1 MREID
6 AHFDAYEHL
15 KHLPRDG
22 EALHMLRKAAS
33 MVKPMMR
40 KRGWKVK
47 TLAEF
52 LPDEPQLLG
61 LNINRTERILIRLR
75 YHHDS
80 RQFLSMEQITDTL
93 LHELSHIVFG
103 PHDAAFNNLWNELRD
118 EHQSLLFKGYTGEG
132 FLSQGQ
138 KLGGR
143 RVPLDEMRRQAR
155 IAAEKRNRTT
165 SSNVNAKDGGH
176 RLGGARPVQRGIDMR
191 KVIAD
196 AASRRN
202 SITDGC
208 ASGSANAGRL
218 VNQQEQDGFRTTAEQ
233 DDAND
238 WAIAQALQDLMYDEE
253 MQRLGAPTGN
263 GGLTWD
269 PENGLGFDRDTPPR
283 SQSSS
288 LSRGGLAWSSENG
301 LTYDDP
307 SSTSIL
313 ANQNR
318 SPQSTSHPSPGR
330 PLSSPVTQPPPVSR
344 TSLSSSSRLISQHEQ
359 QQTRNKSLPPTPP
372 RSSPPTRS
380 SSYPQ
385 SPPHSSFHPQPTS
398 PQASQ
403 PTSISLP
410 PDTWACPQ
418 CTLHNPLDYLACEAC
433 GLEQPPQPIP
443 ENRRFASSHMGGS
456 VPSLPKP
463 PPQFGLRGQTATP
476 FEPARGRLGWNCLEC
491 GTFMEKQWWT
501 CSLCGTMKAE
511 S

>member
-1 MREID
+1 MKEID

-22 EALHMLRKAAS
+22 DALHMLRKAAS

-40 KRGWKVK
+40 KRGWKVR

-75 YHHDS
+75 YHHDA
-80 RQFLSMEQITDTL
+80 RQFLSMEQVTDTL
-93 LHELSHIVFG
+93 LHELSHIVHG
-103 PHDAAFNNLWNELRD
+103 PHNADFNNLWNELRD

-155 IAAEKRNRTT
+155 IAAEKRNRT
-165 SSNVNAKDGGH
+165 SSSSSAAGAKDGGH

-218 VNQQEQDGFRTTAEQ
+218 VNQQEQEGFRTKAEQ

-269 PENGLGFDRDTPPR
+269 PENGLGFDRDPPSR
-283 SQSSS
+283 SQSASEAGATITTRIS
-288 LSRGGLAWSSENG
+288 LL
-301 LTYDDP
+301 P
-307 SSTSIL
+307 
-313 ANQNR
+313 
-318 SPQSTSHPSPGR
+318 PSPHSPT
-330 PLSSPVTQPPPVSR
+330 PLYQKLTPNP
-344 TSLSSSSRLISQHEQ
+344 TSLLSPSTPKYLG
-359 QQTRNKSLPPTPP
+359 LPPM
-372 RSSPPTRS
+372 
-380 SSYPQ
+380 
-385 SPPHSSFHPQPTS
+385 H
-398 PQASQ
+398 
-403 PTSISLP
+403 
-410 PDTWACPQ
+410 
-418 CTLHNPLDYLACEAC
+418 
-433 GLEQPPQPIP
+433 PPQPARLPRLRSLYPRAAAPAHPREPPLRVLAHGRRRTKSP
-443 ENRRFASSHMGGS
+443 E
-456 VPSLPKP
+456 
-463 PPQFGLRGQTATP
+463 TAT
-476 FEPARGRLGWNCLEC
+476 AGWVTRA
-491 GTFMEKQWWT
+491 G
-501 CSLCGTMKAE
+501 GDDAV
-511 S
+511 